1 MYKGISFDLR
11 KVCERR
17 RSNAVGGIAG
27 LSGGTMGRFAR
38 LLATRRW
45 RRLAVAVL
53 LILGGLLLWGSVA
66 APSGAVALLLGL
78 ALEAIG
84 LALEHRDL

>member
-1 MYKGISFDLR
+1 MK
-11 KVCERR
+11 
-17 RSNAVGGIAG
+17 A
-27 LSGGTMGRFAR
+27 FAR

-53 LILGGLLLWGSVA
+53 LILGGVLLWGSVA

>member
-1 MYKGISFDLR
+1 MR
-11 KVCERR
+11 
-17 RSNAVGGIAG
+17 
-27 LSGGTMGRFAR
+27 RFAQ

-53 LILGGLLLWGSVA
+53 LILGGLLLWGSVK
-66 APSGAVALLLGL
+66 APSGAVVLLLGL

>member
-1 MYKGISFDLR
+1 MR
-11 KVCERR
+11 
-17 RSNAVGGIAG
+17 
-27 LSGGTMGRFAR
+27 RFAR

-66 APSGAVALLLGL
+66 ASSGAVALLLGL

>member
-1 MYKGISFDLR
+1 MR
-11 KVCERR
+11 
-17 RSNAVGGIAG
+17 
-27 LSGGTMGRFAR
+27 RFAR

-45 RRLAVAVL
+45 RRLAVPVL

-66 APSGAVALLLGL
+66 APSGAVVLLLGL